1 MYVCVCNAV
10 SERDIRDA
18 VDGGVRTFDELQAR
32 TGCATGCGCCEAV
45 AIQVMEQC
53 LRTSGGPD
61 RPPNR
66 FRLQTLAVGSTR

>member
-10 SERDIRDA
+10 SERDIRHA

-53 LRTSGGPD
+53 LRATSSSA
-61 RPPNR
+61 RPPKPPR
-66 FRLQTLAVGSTR
+66 FNTLAIGSSR